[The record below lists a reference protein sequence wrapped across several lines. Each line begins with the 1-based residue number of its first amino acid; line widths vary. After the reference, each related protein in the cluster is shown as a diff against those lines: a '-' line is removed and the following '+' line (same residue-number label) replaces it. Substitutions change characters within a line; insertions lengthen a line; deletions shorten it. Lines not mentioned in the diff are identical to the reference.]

1 MNGGRLV
8 TNSSNFGRV
17 RQFLRADLQPPRYLQ
32 PDRST
37 IAVPVPM
44 EGGGG
49 DHHALI
55 IPRPSRKIS
64 MEKNLV
70 KRRSQGTRLRKTRS
84 HRTITGPRGDRQH
97 HHPASRKIKTW
108 LGFKLPS

>member
-44 EGGGG
+44 GGG
-49 DHHALI
+49 DHALI